1 MADITPVPEW
11 GPVPVLD
18 TSDLAE
24 GGEGGRAN
32 AQAQA
37 LTNLIYW
44 LLARG
49 AGTTYDPD
57 VTYLPGALTVKDE
70 RLQIFDGATWKNIG
84 QDDAALKKASN
95 LSDVPDKAE
104 ARENLDV
111 YPTSVI
117 DAMNTTI
124 PLGVVWFWA
133 GNRSAIPDSCAPYD
147 GDVVNRA
154 DFPDL
159 WADIAAGKYPTVS
172 ESVWLASGAH
182 RFKFS
187 TGNGST
193 TFRFPDY
200 NGVKAGSFKSP
211 VLRGDGY
218 APIGGVLG
226 DAIRNITGT
235 HRGGTRAP
243 ILDILTGNT
252 GAFTGTNQRNSATN
266 TTASGAY
273 NGLDLLFDASL
284 VVPTADENRPNSGFG
299 VWIGKVRGGTRS
311 TPAEGSPAT
320 LLANEYLGAQKIN
333 GPLVVTG
340 SYTGDLLPNVKAAVN
355 ATGTAPISACRGFGK
370 FNGRTGDIIDGVNI
384 SSISRISAG
393 TYEVALIN
401 AMSDTN
407 YIVVGVAEVIQGAEG
422 IAFNIVTGSQTTTSF
437 RIFLKDAGGSG
448 DRDFIHF
455 AIFGG

>member
-49 AGTTYDPD
+49 AGTTYDSD
-57 VTYLPGALTVKDE
+57 VPYLPGALTVKDG
-70 RLQIFDGATWKNIG
+70 RLQIFDGAAWKNIG

-111 YPTSVI
+111 YDKAKV
-117 DAMNTTI
+117 DQLNGTI
-124 PLGVVWFWA
+124 PLGVVWFWT

-172 ESVWLASGAH
+172 DAVWLASGAH

-226 DAIRNITGT
+226 DAMRDHNHVLMTGRSDAAT
-235 HRGGTRAP
+235 YHAPGSLRGHV
-243 ILDILTGNT
+243 
-252 GAFTGTNQRNSATN
+252 GAGFT
-266 TTASGAY
+266 
-273 NGLDLLFDASL
+273 
-284 VVPTADENRPNSGFG
+284 PTYDEGPEWVRGVADSPVADENRPNSGFG

-311 TPAEGSPAT
+311 TPAEGGPAT

-340 SYTGDLLPNVKAAVN
+340 SYTGDLLPNVKAALN
-355 ATGTAPISACRGFGK
+355 AEGTASLQGTLRHWVYFTVSGTTITIVESKNVASVVRLGASNYK
-370 FNGRTGDIIDGVNI
+370 ITY
-384 SSISRISAG
+384 SSPPEN
-393 TYEVALIN
+393 TKYLV
-401 AMSDTN
+401 
-407 YIVVGVAEVIQGAEG
+407 
-422 IAFNIVTGSQTTTSF
+422 TTS
-437 RIFLKDAGGSG
+437 GSAQVSSTNQYAMTPATRNLRSDSIEIYHPNPSG
-448 DRDFIHF
+448 EFPSVMLGVF
-455 AIFGG
+455 Y

>member
-49 AGTTYDPD
+49 AGTTYDSD
-57 VTYLPGALTVKDE
+57 VPYLPGALTVKDG
-70 RLQIFDGATWKNIG
+70 RLQIFDGAAWKNIG

-111 YPTSVI
+111 YDKAKV
-117 DAMNTTI
+117 DQLNGTI
-124 PLGVVWFWA
+124 PLGVVWFWT

-172 ESVWLASGAH
+172 DAVWLASGAH

-187 TGNGST
+187 TGDGST

-226 DAIRNITGT
+226 DAMRDHNHVLMTGRSDAAT
-235 HRGGTRAP
+235 YHAPGSLRGHV
-243 ILDILTGNT
+243 
-252 GAFTGTNQRNSATN
+252 GAGFT
-266 TTASGAY
+266 
-273 NGLDLLFDASL
+273 
-284 VVPTADENRPNSGFG
+284 PTYDEGPEWVRGVADSPVADENRPNSGFG

-311 TPAEGSPAT
+311 TPAEGGPAT

-340 SYTGDLLPNVKAAVN
+340 SYTGDLLPNVKAALN
-355 ATGTAPISACRGFGK
+355 AVGEAPVYAIRAIAHGNSSAASPVLTRKLNISTASKINSQVLSFTFTTAMPDNNYTVLGFGS
-370 FNGRTGDIIDGVNI
+370 DQAIGVEGF
-384 SSISRISAG
+384 SG
-393 TYEVALIN
+393 GL
-401 AMSDTN
+401 
-407 YIVVGVAEVIQGAEG
+407 VG
-422 IAFNIVTGSQTTTSF
+422 FDQTTNGFKVKYSFAAQANSQSINSF
-437 RIFLKDAGGSG
+437 RLVVL
-448 DRDFIHF
+448 
-455 AIFGG
+455 